1 MHNQSS
7 TNYSESLLNFG
18 TTGLQRTQKSVTP
31 FFISLH
37 WLLVAAHIK
46 SGIQALHRTTS
57 LLQISL
63 LQIYIP
69 SRSLRSTSDRCLV
82 VSSQRGTKSL
92 FRTFSLFHI
101 YTFTVPGWWNNFPTF
116 ILNADSLTIFKWQ
129 LKTHLCQHYL
139 ISSTK
144 KKTLSFSLFI
154 PSLSSLYLFGTM
166 PETWYY
172 EHFLCLFAS
181 LRLIALCV
189 HQL

>member
-37 WLLVAAHIK
+37 WLLVAARIK

-69 SRSLRSTSDRCLV
+69 FRSLRSTSDRCLV
-82 VSSQRGTKSL
+82 VPSQRGTKSL

-101 YTFTVPGWWNNFPTF
+101 YTFTVPGWWNNFPILWFPDNLKVTAENSSLSTLFDF
-116 ILNADSLTIFKWQ
+116 IN
-129 LKTHLCQHYL
+129 
-139 ISSTK
+139 K
-144 KKTLSFSLFI
+144 KKLCL
-154 PSLSSLYLFGTM
+154 SLYLFL
-166 PETWYY
+166 P
-172 EHFLCLFAS
+172 FLACTCLEQCLKLGITS
-181 LRLIALCV
+181 TSCV
-189 HQL
+189 CLPL